1 MNAELKEFTALCET
15 CRAKKITQRKENLM
29 CHELPEISEKVDTYI
44 FMING
49 CDYLVTIDNLFNYR
63 GIDKLRYEKAF
74 TTVRKVKSHVE
85 DSGIP
90 DTVISDS
97 GPKFTSQKF
106 SHIPK
111 EWNINVLEAQDQ
123 QPRAQSSKRQSQG
136 SRKDSEDSVEGVA
149 QSERKR
155 QKPIPLHLPT
165 ETQHQKAALPRKTH
179 TKTRD
184 HEVAQTTR
192 S

>member
-1 MNAELKEFTALCET
+1 
-15 CRAKKITQRKENLM
+15 M
-29 CHELPEISEKVDTYI
+29 CHELPELSEKVDTYI

-49 CDYLVTIDNLFNYR
+49 SDYLVTVDNLFNYR
-63 GIDKLRYEKAF
+63 GVDKLRYKKAF
-74 TTVRKVKSHVE
+74 TTARKVKSHFE

-106 SHIPK
+106 SHFPK
-111 EWNINVLEAQDQ
+111 EWNITVLEAQDE
-123 QPRAQSSKRQSQG
+123 QPQAQSSKRQREG

-149 QSERKR
+149 HSERKR
-155 QKPIPLHLPT
+155 QKPIPLHLAT
-165 ETQHQKAALPRKTH
+165 ETQHQKASLPRETH
-179 TKTRD
+179 TKTHD